1 MRQLTLIFGIAIAVI
16 AIIIGI
22 RMIPESEQ
30 STQTPQISAEQQMK
44 DFQTAEELLAKGEP
58 EDALEIIY
66 TYKPEMEALSPQ
78 GLKWMELFINGSVDT
93 RDAKQ
98 LVVLYEF
105 FPEIFKD
112 HENASL
118 LVADSYITTNNLKG
132 YEKVRSLWTDRET
145 KVAAWFVLDVDQLL
159 LQGRR
164 QEAIEKLK
172 SRSFNNKADVG
183 RLVRLALLYGNED
196 PKRAWTYLAEAY
208 GKDPQNPDVRSYRA
222 RLLESVGKNTLAH
235 QEYQAATRINPSNL
249 FLKDQL
255 VDFYLRHRQYP
266 MALDLLQTNL
276 APPSL
281 GNIWVKS
288 LFWNKVTT
296 PIQFDWASTPIPDGQ
311 LNSLIRYLIDLG
323 PDVFWDAQSFGH
335 IAHAK
340 YFLKTRQETFWLR
353 LLQQFKDKNEAE
365 ADKLLRYNPFATT
378 SWYPQLEVA
387 LKRVMNYRKNKTL
400 KIDASQLAPEE
411 LLAVLPET
419 ADPKFFEELDQL
431 AESGEEVPESLH
443 NLLMGKEAFTAVFLA
458 AGWSEAG
465 LQLHVLPIIPDDYP
479 DWVAFAITQAI
490 FHNRS
495 NLEAMEFAALQKKS
509 PQLELLMAEM
519 KIAGGD
525 PEAALK
531 DLLPLAKDDDEI
543 GFRAAWLA
551 SLLYIE
557 RQDYSSARTIINSQ
571 PRLVQDVLGQET
583 LARIAHLEGNNQLA
597 DRLYRSI
604 EAKSPEARSYLAR
617 KAYQEQDWNRAR
629 ELTEQLII
637 DYPENPTLRDNLN
650 RIIEQQEKSAQ

>member
-22 RMIPESEQ
+22 RMIPTSEK
-30 STQTPQISAEQQMK
+30 TIQTPQISAEQQLK

-58 EDALEIIY
+58 EDALEIIHR
-66 TYKPEMEALSPQ
+66 YKPQMEALDPQ
-78 GLKWMELFINGSVDT
+78 GLKWMELFIQGSVDT
-93 RDAKQ
+93 RDVRQ

-118 LVADSYITTNNLKG
+118 LVADTYITTNNLKG
-132 YEKVRSLWTDRET
+132 YEKARSLWTDRET

-196 PKRAWTYLAEAY
+196 PKRAWAYLAEAY

-276 APPSL
+276 VPPSL

-296 PIQFDWASTPIPDGQ
+296 PITFDWASTPIPDGK

-323 PDVFWDAQSFGH
+323 PDVFWDQKTFGH
-335 IAHAK
+335 ISHAK

-353 LLQQFKDKNEAE
+353 LVQHLKDKEETE

-387 LKRVMNYRKNKTL
+387 LKRVMNYRKNNTL
-400 KIDASQLAPEE
+400 KIDASQMAPEE
-411 LLAVLPET
+411 LLATLPET
-419 ADPKFFEELDQL
+419 ADPKFFEELEQL
-431 AESGEEVPESLH
+431 AESGEEVPKPLH
-443 NLLMGKEAFTAVFLA
+443 NLLMGKEAYTAVFLA

-479 DWVAFAITQAI
+479 EWLSFAITQAL

-495 NLEAMEFAALQKKS
+495 NLEAMEFASLQKKT
-509 PQLELLMAEM
+509 PQLNLLMAEM

-531 DLLPLAKDDDEI
+531 ELVPLARDNDEI
-543 GFRAAWLA
+543 GYRAAWLA

-557 RQDYSSARTIINSQ
+557 RQDYDNARTVINSQ
-571 PRLVQDVLGQET
+571 PKLVQDVLGQET
-583 LARIAHLEGNNQLA
+583 LARIAYLEGNKQLA

-604 EAKSPEARSYLAR
+604 ETKSPEARSYLAR
-617 KAYQEQDWNRAR
+617 KAFQEKDWDRAR
-629 ELTEQLII
+629 KLTEQLII

-650 RIIEQQEKSAQ
+650 RIIEQQEKTGQ

>member
-66 TYKPEMEALSPQ
+66 TYKPEMEALTPQ

-93 RDAKQ
+93 WDAKQ

-266 MALDLLQTNL
+266 MALDLMQTNL
-276 APPSL
+276 TPPSL

-323 PDVFWDAQSFGH
+323 PGVFWNAQSFGH

-353 LLQQFKDKNEAE
+353 LLQEFKDKNEAE

-378 SWYPQLEVA
+378 SWYPQMEVA

-400 KIDASQLAPEE
+400 KIDASQMAPEE
-411 LLAVLPET
+411 LLATLPET
-419 ADPKFFEELDQL
+419 ADPKFFEELEKL
-431 AESGEEVPESLH
+431 AESGEEVPEPLH

-479 DWVAFAITQAI
+479 DWVAFAITQAL

-495 NLEAMEFAALQKKS
+495 NLEAMEFAALQKKT

-525 PEAALK
+525 SEAALK
-531 DLLPLAKDDDEI
+531 DLLPLARNDDEI
-543 GFRAAWLA
+543 GYRAAWLA

>member
-1 MRQLTLIFGIAIAVI
+1 MRQLTLVFGIAIAVI

-22 RMIPESEQ
+22 RMIPTSEEII
-30 STQTPQISAEQQMK
+30 QTPQVSAEQQMK
-44 DFQTAEELLAKGEP
+44 DFQTAEELLANDEP
-58 EDALEIIY
+58 EDALEIIHR
-66 TYKPEMEALSPQ
+66 YKPQMEALDPQ
-78 GLKWMELFINGSVDT
+78 GLKWMELFIKGSVDT
-93 RDAKQ
+93 RDARQ

-118 LVADSYITTNNLKG
+118 LVADAYITTNNLKG

-196 PKRAWTYLAEAY
+196 PKRAWAYLAEAY
-208 GKDPQNPDVRSYRA
+208 GKDPHNPDVRSYRA
-222 RLLESVGKNTLAH
+222 KLLESVGKNTLAH
-235 QEYQAATRINPSNL
+235 QEYQAATRINPTNL

-296 PIQFDWASTPIPDGQ
+296 PIKFDWASTPIPDGK

-323 PDVFWDAQSFGH
+323 PDVFWDQKTFGH
-335 IAHAK
+335 ISHAK

-353 LLQQFKDKNEAE
+353 LLQHLKDKDEAE

-378 SWYPQLEVA
+378 SWYPQFEVA

-400 KIDASQLAPEE
+400 KIDASQMAPEE
-411 LLAVLPET
+411 LLATLPET
-419 ADPKFFEELDQL
+419 ADPKFFEELEQL
-431 AESGEEVPESLH
+431 AESGEEVPEPIH
-443 NLLMGKEAFTAVFLA
+443 NLLMGKEAFTAAFLA

-479 DWVAFAITQAI
+479 EWVSFAITQAL

-495 NLEAMEFAALQKKS
+495 NLEAMEFAALQKKT

-531 DLLPLAKDDDEI
+531 ELVPLARDDNEI
-543 GFRAAWLA
+543 GYRAAWLA

-557 RQDYSSARTIINSQ
+557 RQEYDSARTVINSQ

-583 LARIAHLEGNNQLA
+583 LARIAHLEGNKQLA

-604 EAKSPEARSYLAR
+604 ETKSPEARSYLAR
-617 KAYQEQDWNRAR
+617 KAYQEQDWDRAR

-650 RIIEQQEKSAQ
+650 RIIEQQEKTDQ